1 MSKFF
6 QKNIINLQLVVLKV
20 YHLIQISTFKM
31 VSKTTH
37 NIQKSGTY
45 FPIF

>member
-6 QKNIINLQLVVLKV
+6 SEKYYQPTVVLKV
-20 YHLIQISTFKM
+20 YHIM

-37 NIQKSGTY
+37 NIQKSVTY
-45 FPIF
+45 FPTF